1 MRDKT
6 RITVIAQRTVIST
19 LGGCFPRARAE
30 PPREG
35 HSAGSQRHRFPVG
48 QGRLRQ
54 RYIAR
59 RKSPFIFKESPPAV
73 PIT

>member
-6 RITVIAQRTVIST
+6 RITMIALRSVIFT

-30 PPREG
+30 PPRET

-59 RKSPFIFKESPPAV
+59 RKLSFIFKESPPVV